1 MNRRKPIV
9 IGETYIYDVLNE
21 TEEAMSTT
29 MVTVIKKSRHG
40 FMVRSVNNGECFE
53 SKAEYLTP
61 YVKSEEASVIRCQ
74 YGTTDIDDRDIKALD
89 TISRTM
95 ALMKETIMT
104 FDKDGIK
111 TIEDIEIESIEQ
123 TTYCM
128 LDLVKRLRD
137 KLKVYADISKY
148 KVAMETI
155 VNTKK
160 AAENTLFSF
169 NSNNDNKDWNHQFKR
184 RIDSCIESYV
194 NNKTRRQPTP
204 EEVVNT
210 LLLSI
215 QNEYINDDTIT
226 HDEYINTLKSVIESN
241 MVIPS
246 NKRAIVDRDIY
257 GMAKSIYNNI
267 SNDTTNYS
275 KNLTNYEML
284 FVYRSP
290 ITGNTLVSD
299 PVEIYNDKEKTM
311 TSISRALRKVFPGV
325 NSDNITVA
333 ECGMVYFIIAKT
345 KYCDMINE
353 DYDEYVEGDDFDE
366 EY

>member
-1 MNRRKPIV
+1 MTRRKPIV

-74 YGTTDIDDRDIKALD
+74 YGTTDIDDSDIKALD
-89 TISRTM
+89 IIGSTL
-95 ALMKETIMT
+95 ALMKETIIN
-104 FDKDGIK
+104 FEKGDVAPEKV
-111 TIEDIEIESIEQ
+111 EQ

-128 LDLVKRLRD
+128 LDLIKGLRD

-148 KVAMETI
+148 KVVMETI

-169 NSNNDNKDWNHQFKR
+169 NSNNDNKEWNQFKR

-194 NNKTRRQPTP
+194 NKTRRQPTP

-215 QNEYINDDTIT
+215 QNEYINDDAIT

-311 TSISRALRKVFPGV
+311 TSISRALRKLFPGV

-345 KYCDMINE
+345 KYCDMTNE
-353 DYDEYVEGDDFDE
+353 NYDEYVEGDDFDE